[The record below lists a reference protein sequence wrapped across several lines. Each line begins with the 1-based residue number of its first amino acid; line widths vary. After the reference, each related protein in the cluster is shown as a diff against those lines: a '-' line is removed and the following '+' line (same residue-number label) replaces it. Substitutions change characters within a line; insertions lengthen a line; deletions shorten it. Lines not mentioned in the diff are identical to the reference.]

1 MGERHFEPAATRP
14 ERAATKA
21 APRIHSCRS
30 AKAMRKNLVALTFCC
45 LPGLAAAD
53 EVELVG
59 AWNLETQSIVGV
71 SGLEVSEDGMS
82 FVAVGDQGWWLTG
95 RFLRQNGA
103 ISEVFLD
110 EIQPIIGQDGYPVS
124 ARRVGDW
131 SDAEGLAIAP
141 DGRAWVSFER
151 WIRVASF
158 DAVMTKSNW
167 IKDHPSFYDYSE
179 NWQLEAVAV
188 DPNGQVFAF
197 PEKPQIEGFPIY
209 RLAPEGWVIDGHL
222 PEHDVFSIV
231 GADFDE
237 NGDLYLLER
246 KLIVGLWWQSR
257 IRRIRLDGS
266 EDTAIW
272 TSERGE
278 FGNLEGIS
286 LWRDEDGLRLV
297 LVSDNNAN
305 EDTPTEFVE
314 FRLTED

>member
-1 MGERHFEPAATRP
+1 
-14 ERAATKA
+14 
-21 APRIHSCRS
+21 
-30 AKAMRKNLVALTFCC
+30 MRKSLVALITCC
-45 LPGLAAAD
+45 LPTLAAT
-53 EVELVG
+53 EELELIG
-59 AWNLETQSIVGV
+59 TLHLDTQSIVGL
-71 SGLEVSEDGMS
+71 SGLEVSDDGLS
-82 FVAVGDQGWWLTG
+82 FTAVADRGWWLTG

-110 EIQPIIGQDGYPVS
+110 EIQPIIGQDGFPVT

-151 WIRVASF
+151 WTRVASF
-158 DAVMTKSNW
+158 ERVMTRSNW
-167 IKDHPSFYDYSE
+167 IKDHPSFKDYSE
-179 NWQLEAVAV
+179 NWQLEAVAI
-188 DPNGQVFAF
+188 DPAGQIYAF

-209 RLAPEGWVIDGHL
+209 RLAAEGWVIDGYL

-257 IRRIRLDGS
+257 IRRIRFDRS

-278 FGNLEGIS
+278 YGNLEGIA
-286 LWRDEDGLRLV
+286 LWRDDDELRLV

-314 FRLTED
+314 FRLTHD